1 MSGWRFKRLPP
12 FWKGVLWLILAGV
25 LAFGVLLGLVL
36 GGARDDVSG
45 DPKTMVVLGCQL
57 YDWGPSIM
65 LRDRLDKALDYL
77 ADHPET
83 TVVVSGGQGAEEP
96 TSEAQGMAGYL
107 ADHGFPREN
116 IILEDRS
123 VNTFQNLSYTA
134 RLLEES
140 GIGVEEGVV
149 VVSNGFHLTRAKML
163 AGRVGFENVSVLAAP
178 SSHTPTRLKMYVR
191 EPLALVKSFL
201 FDR

>member
-1 MSGWRFKRLPP
+1 MSGRRFKRLPL
-12 FWKGVLWLILAGV
+12 FWKGVLGLILAGA
-25 LAFGVLLGLVL
+25 LAFGGLLGLVL

-96 TSEAQGMAGYL
+96 TSEAQGMADYL
-107 ADHGFPREN
+107 ADHGF
-116 IILEDRS
+116 I
-123 VNTFQNLSYTA
+123 
-134 RLLEES
+134 
-140 GIGVEEGVV
+140 
-149 VVSNGFHLTRAKML
+149 
-163 AGRVGFENVSVLAAP
+163 
-178 SSHTPTRLKMYVR
+178 
-191 EPLALVKSFL
+191 
-201 FDR
+201 